1 MMLNERLSKQLGFII
16 EVDKLKRV
24 LRQTNLIADH
34 SQENDA
40 EHSWHLALMALLLF
54 EYSNAE
60 QLDMM
65 RIIKMVVIH
74 DLVEIDA
81 GDTFCYD
88 YAAMRDKKQRELA
101 AAERLFGLLP
111 EDQGMELR
119 GIWDEFE
126 EGVTD
131 EAKFAA
137 SMDRLQPLLL
147 NFNTEGVSWK
157 KHGITR
163 SQVIRR
169 NEKIYEG
176 SEVLWEF
183 ASWLIDEAVRRGYL
197 QNGYD

>member
-1 MMLNERLSKQLGFII
+1 MMLNERLSKQLRFII
-16 EVDKLKRV
+16 EADKLKRV

-60 QLDMM
+60 HLDSMRVIMM
-65 RIIKMVVIH
+65 VLIH

-88 YAAMRDKKQRELA
+88 YAAAKDKKQRELA

-111 EDQGMELR
+111 EDQQAEFR
-119 GIWDEFE
+119 QIWDEFE
-126 EGVTD
+126 EGTTE

-147 NFNTEGVSWK
+147 NFNTEGVSWQ

-163 SQVIRR
+163 SQVVKR
-169 NEKIYEG
+169 NETISEG
-176 SEVLWEF
+176 SEVLWRF
-183 ASWLIDEAVRRGYL
+183 ASWLIDEAVRRGFL
-197 QNGYD
+197 QEE